1 MAEVRRRGAMTAIVC
16 SEPFMKLGRN
26 QARVF
31 GVPDLPMIVVPHPVG
46 GIAFAEVE
54 ARAQQ
59 AVPQLAELLR
69 EHQA

>member
-1 MAEVRRRGAMTAIVC
+1 MAAVTRGGAMAAIVC
-16 SEPFMKLGRN
+16 SGPFMKLARN

-31 GVPDLPMIVVPHPVG
+31 GVPDLALIVVPHPVG

-59 AVPQLAELLR
+59 ALPQLADILR
-69 EHQA
+69 EREQ

>member
-16 SEPFMKLGRN
+16 SEPFAKLGRN

-31 GVPDLPMIVVPHPVG
+31 GVPELPLIVIPHPVG

-54 ARAQQ
+54 ARAQR
-59 AVPQLAELLR
+59 ALPQLADLLR
-69 EHQA
+69 EHQP